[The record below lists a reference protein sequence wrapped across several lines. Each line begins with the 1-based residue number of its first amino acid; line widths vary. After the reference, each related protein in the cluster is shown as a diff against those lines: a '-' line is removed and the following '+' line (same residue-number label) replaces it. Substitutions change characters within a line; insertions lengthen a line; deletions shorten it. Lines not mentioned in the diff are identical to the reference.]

1 MKDDII
7 FKYARIKVV
16 YNKMNFYSMW
26 LDLDEDENEIIIH
39 TLSDQGTSG
48 MKLLKI
54 PVSDSKFIIISKE
67 QLDNSLI
74 VIELS
79 NRRTAKKTDEEI
91 TMIKS

>member
-26 LDLDEDENEIIIH
+26 LDLDEDENELIIH

-48 MKLLKI
+48 MKLLKL
-54 PVSDSKFIIISKE
+54 PVSDFKFIIISKE
-67 QLDNSLI
+67 QLESSLI

-79 NRRTAKKTDEEI
+79 NRRTSKKSDEEI